1 MDLLVKNISI
11 LGATGSIGQN
21 TLDLISSERDKFNV
35 VGLTGENNIE
45 LLAESAIKFNA
56 DVVATANDSKFND
69 LKDMLSG
76 HKIEVCAGINGL
88 LEVASRQAEWVMS
101 AIVGSAGLRPGL
113 KALETGANLALANK
127 ESMVAAGPIMKK
139 MSKAKGVKLI
149 PVDSEHSA
157 ISQLI
162 RGEERSSL
170 SKIIITASGG
180 AFRSLTKAELVDV
193 TPNQASK
200 HPNWNMGQ
208 RITIDSASLF
218 NKALEVIEA
227 KEFFDFDESEIEVLI
242 HPQSLVHAIACFC
255 DGGMK
260 AHIGPPDMR
269 HAIAY
274 ALHEEK
280 RFNLTLAEVDLSE
293 VGTLNFEK
301 PDLLKYPALKLGF
314 DVVRQGGLAGAAF
327 NAAKEQAL
335 DSFLEYKLSFL
346 GMADVVEATMEELSS
361 KNKLSSEVEL
371 EAVMDIDLQAR
382 SIARTLIDK
391 F

>member
-21 TLDLISSERDKFNV
+21 TLDLISNERDKFNV
-35 VGLTGENNIE
+35 VGLTGESNIE
-45 LLAESAIKFNA
+45 LLAGSAIKFNA

-227 KEFFDFDESEIEVLI
+227 KELFDFDESEIEVLI

-280 RFNLTLAEVDLSE
+280 RFNLTLEEVDLSE

-346 GMADVVEATMEELSS
+346 GMADVVKATMEELSS

>member
-45 LLAESAIKFNA
+45 LLAGSAIKFNA

-227 KEFFDFDESEIEVLI
+227 KELFDFDESEIEVLI

-260 AHIGPPDMR
+260 AHIGPSDMR

-346 GMADVVEATMEELSS
+346 GMADVVKATMEELSS

>member
-35 VGLTGENNIE
+35 VGLTGKNNIE

-139 MSKAKGVKLI
+139 MSRAKGVKLI

-227 KEFFDFDESEIEVLI
+227 KELFDFDESEIEVLI

-346 GMADVVEATMEELSS
+346 GMADVVKATMEELSS

>member
-1 MDLLVKNISI
+1 MKNISI
-11 LGATGSIGQN
+11 LGATGSIGRN
-21 TLDLISSERDKFNV
+21 TLDLIQRERDQLKV
-35 VGLTGENNIE
+35 VGLTGANNIR

-56 DVVATANDSKFND
+56 DIVATSNDNKFHD
-69 LKDMLSG
+69 LKEMLSG
-76 HKIEVCAGINGL
+76 HQVEVCAGINGV
-88 LEVASRQAEWVMS
+88 LEVASRQVDWVMS
-101 AIVGSAGLRPGL
+101 SIVGSAGLLPGL
-113 KALETGANLALANK
+113 KALEAGANLALANK
-127 ESMVAAGPIMKK
+127 ESMVAAGPIMKRV
-139 MSKAKGVKLI
+139 AAAQGVKLL

-157 ISQLI
+157 ISQVI
-162 RGEERSSL
+162 RGEEKDSL

-180 AFRSLTKAELVDV
+180 AFRNLTISELIDV
-193 TPNQASK
+193 TPEQASK

-227 KEFFDFDESEIEVLI
+227 KEFFGLKSSEIEVLI

-274 ALHEEK
+274 ALYEER
-280 RFNLTLAEVDLSE
+280 RFNLPLEEVDLSK
-293 VGTLNFEK
+293 VGTLDFEK

-314 DVVRQGGLAGAAF
+314 DVLEHGGLAGAAF
-327 NAAKEQAL
+327 NAAKEEAL
-335 DSFLEYKLSFL
+335 DNFLDHKLSFL
-346 GMADVVEATMEELSS
+346 GMSDVVRATMDELSS
-361 KNKLSSEVEL
+361 KNELSSEVEL
-371 EAVMDIDLQAR
+371 EAVMEIDIRSR
-382 SIARTLIDK
+382 SIAKMFVDK